1 MTDNVY
7 TPDQFR
13 PHWGGVDADNDIHIE
28 AYDRDVQT
36 RLEAK
41 SVFLAEGLSTYK
53 PLKNSNQY
61 RVDRLSG
68 DLEVKG
74 RTAGQ
79 SLEPTAVKSDK
90 LIISVDTLSYIR
102 IPIDYQDDWTAPT
115 FRAELSRNMGTAHA
129 KFYDEA
135 HTIQL
140 IKATDFVP
148 PPTLQPTFN
157 PLTDNVV
164 SLDLTTGSEE
174 DRVDDGGRRINT
186 EVNRFLTEN
195 DIPVAELC
203 LLIDPAWF
211 SILMEHKKL
220 MNVRYSR
227 DSGNDYAWRRVGYV
241 AGVRVIELNSYPQ
254 EAITAH
260 ELGADY
266 DVTAGEALTR
276 ATLFRP
282 ASVLVTVEAQSVINR
297 QWDDERQMTMV
308 MDSYRLFNVG
318 LRRPDCVINFRQ
330 AA

>member
-164 SLDLTTGSEE
+164 SLT
-174 DRVDDGGRRINT
+174 
-186 EVNRFLTEN
+186 
-195 DIPVAELC
+195 
-203 LLIDPAWF
+203 
-211 SILMEHKKL
+211 
-220 MNVRYSR
+220 
-227 DSGNDYAWRRVGYV
+227 
-241 AGVRVIELNSYPQ
+241 
-254 EAITAH
+254 
-260 ELGADY
+260 
-266 DVTAGEALTR
+266 
-276 ATLFRP
+276 
-282 ASVLVTVEAQSVINR
+282 
-297 QWDDERQMTMV
+297 
-308 MDSYRLFNVG
+308 
-318 LRRPDCVINFRQ
+318 
-330 AA
+330 

>member
-1 MTDNVY
+1 MADNIY
-7 TPDQFR
+7 SPDQFR
-13 PHWGGVDADNDIHIE
+13 PHYGGVESDNDIHIE

-53 PLKNSNQY
+53 PLKASNQY
-61 RVDRLSG
+61 RIDRLSG

-74 RTAGQ
+74 RSRGE

-90 LIISVDTLSYIR
+90 LIISVDTVSYIR

-115 FRAELSRNMGTAHA
+115 FRTELSRNMGTAHA
-129 KFYDEA
+129 KHFDEA
-135 HTIQL
+135 HAIQL
-140 IKATDFVP
+140 LKATDFVP

-157 PLTDNVV
+157 PISDNIV
-164 SLDLTTGSEE
+164 SLDLSGDEE
-174 DRVDDGGRRINT
+174 AAANLLVHEIKAA
-186 EVNRFLTEN
+186 VNRFLLEK
-195 DIPVAELC
+195 DIPVAELV

-220 MNVRYSR
+220 LNVRYSK
-227 DSGNDYAWRRVGYV
+227 DGGSDYAWRRIGYV

-254 EAITAH
+254 EAITGH

-266 DVTAGEALTR
+266 DVTAEEALTR
-276 ATLFRP
+276 ATLFKP
-282 ASVLVTVEAQSVINR
+282 SSVLVTVEAQNVVNR
-297 QWDDERQMTMV
+297 AWDDEREMSVV

-318 LRRPDCVINFRQ
+318 ARRADLVINFRQ
-330 AA
+330 AV

>member
-7 TPDQFR
+7 TPDQFC

-53 PLKNSNQY
+53 PLTASNQY
-61 RVDRLSG
+61 RIDRLSG

-74 RTAGQ
+74 RIAGQ

-90 LIISVDTLSYIR
+90 LVISVDTLSYIR

-115 FRAELSRNMGTAHA
+115 FRAELSRNIGTAHA

-140 IKATDFVP
+140 LKATDFVP

-157 PLTDNVV
+157 PLTGNVV

-174 DRVDDGGRRINT
+174 DAANELVHAIKAA
-186 EVNRFLTEN
+186 VNRFLTEK
-195 DIPVAELC
+195 DIPVAELV

-254 EAITAH
+254 EAITGH
-260 ELGADY
+260 ELGVDY
-266 DVTAGEALTR
+266 DVTAEEAMTR

-297 QWDDERQMTMV
+297 QWDDEREMTMV

-330 AA
+330 TA

>member
-53 PLKNSNQY
+53 PLKSSNQY

-74 RTAGQ
+74 RSRGE
-79 SLEPTAVKSDK
+79 SLQPTAVRSDK
-90 LIISVDTLSYIR
+90 LIIAVDTLSYIR

-115 FRAELSRNMGTAHA
+115 YRAELSRNMGTAHA

-164 SLDLTTGSEE
+164 PLNLTTGSEE
-174 DRVDDGGRRINT
+174 DAANELVHAIKAAA
-186 EVNRFLTEN
+186 NRFLTEK
-195 DIPVAELC
+195 DIPVAELV

-266 DVTAGEALTR
+266 DVTAEEAMTR
-276 ATLFRP
+276 ATLFKTS
-282 ASVLVTVEAQSVINR
+282 SVLLTVEAQSVINR
-297 QWDDERQMTMV
+297 QWDDEREMTMV

-330 AA
+330 TV